1 MTQGLEATL
10 KLPAQVYYRK
20 RMEPSSFNDKPQE
33 APSPLTD
40 AELFQAL
47 KTRQPSA
54 FSILY
59 DRYGSLVYGV
69 ALKVLKNSQEAE
81 DLTQEIFLALWRN
94 VTYNPQHGY
103 FIRYLITMTRSRAI
117 DKLRSRGRNLKLLE
131 RWGQTER
138 QETDSSTPFEQAS
151 YQERSQHVR
160 SALAQLPQEQRQVL
174 EMAYDKGL
182 SQSEIAQQ
190 LDIPLGTV
198 KTRTRQGL
206 LKLKQI
212 LRDSIG

>member
-1 MTQGLEATL
+1 MKQGLEATL
-10 KLPAQVYYRK
+10 KLPAQVYYQK
-20 RMEPSSFNDKPQE
+20 RMEPSSFHDKPQ
-33 APSPLTD
+33 APPSLTD

-54 FSILY
+54 LAILY
-59 DRYGSLVYGV
+59 DRYGSLIYGV

-94 VTYNPQHGY
+94 PTYNLDHNY

-131 RWGQTER
+131 RWGQIER

-174 EMAYDKGL
+174 EMAYDEGL
-182 SQSEIAQQ
+182 SQSEITQK
-190 LDIPLGTV
+190 LNIPLGTV